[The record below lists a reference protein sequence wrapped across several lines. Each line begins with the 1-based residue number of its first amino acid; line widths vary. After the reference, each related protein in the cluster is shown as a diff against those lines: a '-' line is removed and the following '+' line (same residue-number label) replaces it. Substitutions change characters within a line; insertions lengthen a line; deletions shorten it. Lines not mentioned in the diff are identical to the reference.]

1 MKRYNRK
8 RMTQILTLILLCFF
22 VINPFVGVRA
32 EEETAG
38 MEAYSEEIY
47 HETASDVV
55 SEIISEDMTV
65 DEENAGEEAA
75 VEDAAFEEAA
85 DGDESSEGASAEEDV
100 AAQTEDTDI
109 IDADDNAAEAY
120 SEEAYSANGKV
131 VVIQPGHSIGEDPGA
146 VNKVTGVTE
155 AQVNEKL
162 ACALAEKLDEAG
174 YTVYLTHCSD
184 NRYAKYRLGTQEEG
198 SRLASVARLCN
209 SVNPDLAISI
219 HHNSGSTTASGYE
232 IYWSSYRD
240 FDTQG
245 VYEVNGLWAD
255 GSSAFR
261 DSSPCTA
268 AKNSKTFAGV
278 VKNAFGGAKLTYRK
292 TVERDDYLPSHAKC
306 ACILYEGGF
315 ISNNSESR
323 YLNSPAYIEDASDRF
338 LNAVNDYFGVGLEYK
353 RVYRLYNPSTSEHL
367 YTTDKNEYETL
378 YRKHGWGQEGIAWKA
393 PRTGTPVYRL
403 YQPGLDNH
411 LYTTDQNEIKVLT
424 SRYGWKKD
432 NGGQPVFYSGGSTPI
447 YRVYNA
453 GLRGLHHLTTDLNEY
468 NTLPKYGWA
477 KEGQKLSGLGV
488 GSTFNK
494 TDYYK

>member
-1 MKRYNRK
+1 
-8 RMTQILTLILLCFF
+8 MTQILTLILLCFF

-38 MEAYSEEIY
+38 AEAYMEDVYDEA
-47 HETASDVV
+47 ASDVV
-55 SEIISEDMTV
+55 SEMTSGEENTDEDVTIEDTASDPAAEETAA
-65 DEENAGEEAA
+65 DEEADAEEDAA
-75 VEDAAFEEAA
+75 VE
-85 DGDESSEGASAEEDV
+85 AEETDV
-100 AAQTEDTDI
+100 IDDED
-109 IDADDNAAEAY
+109 DAAAEAY

-162 ACALAEKLDEAG
+162 ACALAKKLDEAG

-184 NRYAKYRLGTQEEG
+184 NRYAKYRLGTQEQG
-198 SRLASVARLCN
+198 SRLASVTKLCN

-261 DSSPCTA
+261 DSSPCA
-268 AKNSKTFAGV
+268 AARNSRTFAGV
-278 VKNAFGGAKLTYRK
+278 VKNAFSGAKLSYRK
-292 TVERDDYLPSHAKC
+292 TVERDDYLPAHAKC

-323 YLNSPAYIEDASDRF
+323 YLNSSAYIEDASDRF
-338 LNAVNDYFGVGLEYK
+338 LNAVNDYFGVGLNYK
-353 RVYRLYNPSTSEHL
+353 RIYRLYNPSTSEHL

-378 YRKHGWGQEGIAWKA
+378 YKKHGWGQEGIAWKA
-393 PRTGTPVYRL
+393 PRSGTPVYRL

-424 SRYGWKKD
+424 SKYGWKKD

-447 YRVYNA
+447 YRVYNK

-494 TDYYK
+494 TDYYR